1 MQDGDS
7 ASNDGSDLDLVAVER
22 RAAASWA
29 RGATRRVRV
38 TYGCQCGSLAGAEIV
53 SVLNVA
59 DDPLLAE
66 DLVSGA
72 LNRATCPACGIDHLL
87 RAAVVVHDPQGHRV
101 VICAGEGDRHRAV
114 DLLVR
119 YLEGL
124 RDQPGDSVP
133 AYALS
138 PEIAFGR
145 VAWREHL
152 SAPARV
158 AVQAVQAEIA
168 TRRKEVEDKSKTL
181 EQARAKL
188 AAHQRDLET
197 ARAAIDSQGHTLSD
211 RTAVLQTRETELDRR
226 EHALAEARGRADD
239 LDRRF
244 RTEQT
249 KAQRLREEADAL
261 RSALEDR
268 EVLLRRREEDLAAA
282 EEQLARREASFAATV
297 AATIQAAANGT
308 AMPERPVSEAP
319 PPPASEPIPPAHPP
333 AKTAPASA
341 PTTKDQEPTTPP
353 VPVPSGPITKNQEPT
368 TPPVPVPSGPIT
380 KNQEPTTPPFLPE
393 LPGLLDADD
402 AEEVEPA
409 RPSAQ
414 PLAVT
419 EADVLDERA
428 LEPDTE
434 VSRAPAKAPVPPAM
448 PLASPAAMPQA
459 AKPLAAAEE
468 PVLEVGD
475 SDLMPADAAIEEVE
489 PDELEEAEAVPEK
502 KKPAAPAHPPARPK
516 PPEPAVP
523 ESLRA
528 WFASGVPTAALV
540 EGGEV
545 HLYRKPAL
553 EDTASMRRGLS
564 LGCRLFVHDDVPWL
578 QLVLADAQAEPPELV
593 ELWLVHFEL
602 VDDAAVVRLLAER
615 FAVQVVE
622 VDDAGRMRWTAELTA
637 PLARNVTRIR
647 QAAVRLDA
655 KKKGDRAAAFAA
667 ARDGGA
673 GWLDRAGMPSFES
686 EEVASTLGAI
696 QQALVELT
704 PWMTEEAEE
713 RLLVER
719 SVSAEAVDG
728 YRRRV
733 LGAAAKAGLWL
744 PPDLARRAI
753 QDGTAPSAERLVA
766 QLTENFFRL
775 TGRRHDLDRDAVG
788 RNWLYLTRDAER
800 LGLVIDS
807 ARLAWIQAFLR
818 EGGPPEA
825 GTEPAAGPETA
836 KGDPEL
842 LLRWLVVPRARAVA
856 LAELLRGRLSD
867 YVPELA
873 VAFDGLAAADLLDSL
888 VEVRAN
894 EDLIAD
900 VFMAGLDAHRRPLRI
915 ASATGLG
922 KLALRRAIVPLVHLL
937 LRADSD
943 DWRFVGTAIASYGAT
958 GVKAVEPMLA
968 DPRGKEDRLAW
979 TLACFH
985 GAAAERHVQTLTE
998 STEILTAAIARRSTD
1013 WRADVEAFRARLK
1026 AAEDPEAL
1034 LVALVRRLLADEEAP
1049 ALREAVAGL
1058 RSKGGMDF

>member
-1 MQDGDS
+1 MQDGES
-7 ASNDGSDLDLVAVER
+7 ASNGSDLDLVAVER

-59 DDPLLAE
+59 QDPLLAE

-87 RAAVVVHDPQGHRV
+87 RAAVVVHDPEGHRV

-133 AYALS
+133 AYALA
-138 PEIAFGR
+138 PEVAFGR
-145 VAWREHL
+145 AAWREHL

-168 TRRKEVEDKSKTL
+168 TRRKEVEEKSKAL
-181 EQARAKL
+181 EQVRGKL
-188 AAHQRDLET
+188 AAHQRDIET
-197 ARAAIDSQGHTLSD
+197 ARAAIDSQVRTLSD
-211 RTAVLQTRETELDRR
+211 RNAGIQSREAELDRR
-226 EHALAEARGRADD
+226 EKTLTEARGRAEE
-239 LDRRF
+239 LERRF
-244 RTEQT
+244 TAEQA
-249 KAQRLREEADAL
+249 KAARLREDADAL

-308 AMPERPVSEAP
+308 AIPDRPVSEAP
-319 PPPASEPIPPAHPP
+319 PPPASEPVPQAHPP
-333 AKTAPASA
+333 AKTAAASA
-341 PTTKDQEPTTPP
+341 PTTRHQEATTAPA
-353 VPVPSGPITKNQEPT
+353 PVPSGPITKNQEPI
-368 TPPVPVPSGPIT
+368 TPPAPPS
-380 KNQEPTTPPFLPE
+380 PPSPPPQ

-402 AEEVEPA
+402 AEDVAPA
-409 RPSAQ
+409 RPSSQ

-448 PLASPAAMPQA
+448 PLPAPAAAPAAPAGSARSPAT
-459 AKPLAAAEE
+459 AEE
-468 PVLEVGD
+468 AMLEVGE
-475 SDLMPADAAIEEVE
+475 SDLVPADAAVEEVE
-489 PDELEEAEAVPEK
+489 PEEVEEAEAIPDEK
-502 KKPAAPAHPPARPK
+502 PVAPAHPPARPR

-528 WFASGVPTAALV
+528 WFASGVPTFAVV

-545 HLYRKPAL
+545 HLYRKPSV

-564 LGCRLFVHDDVPWL
+564 LGCRLFVHDEVPWL
-578 QLVLADAQAEPPELV
+578 ELALADEQSEPPELV

-647 QAAVRLDA
+647 QAAARLDA
-655 KKKGDRAAAFAA
+655 KKKGDRAAAVAA
-667 ARDGGA
+667 ARAGGA
-673 GWLDRAGMPSFES
+673 GWLERTGMPAFEA
-686 EEVASTLGAI
+686 EELPASAGAV

-733 LGAAAKAGLWL
+733 LGAAAKSGLWL

-753 QDGTAPSAERLVA
+753 QDGTAPSPERLVA

-818 EGGPPEA
+818 EGGPA
-825 GTEPAAGPETA
+825 EPGGDSAPGPETA

-842 LLRWLVVPRARAVA
+842 LLRWLAVGRARAAA

-873 VAFDGLAAADLLDSL
+873 VALDGLSAADLLESL

-894 EDLIAD
+894 EDLVAD

-915 ASATGLG
+915 AAATGLG

-943 DWRFVGTAIASYGAT
+943 DWRFVGAAIASYGAT
-958 GVKAVEPMLA
+958 GVKAIEPMLA

-998 STEILTAAIARRSTD
+998 SIEILTAAIARRSAD
-1013 WRADVEAFRARLK
+1013 WRADVDAFRARLK